1 MFNSTKQGGVQNERC
16 KGFVVLGPTY
26 FSMRALN
33 FQRSYLQRA
42 IKIKRKEREKEKKFK
57 FKGII
62 FLPFIFLY
70 L

>member
-16 KGFVVLGPTY
+16 KGFVVLGLTY

-42 IKIKRKEREKEKKFK
+42 IKIKKEGERKREK
-57 FKGII
+57 I
-62 FLPFIFLY
+62 
-70 L
+70 